1 MNNPEK
7 NIQALIAIPTYNE
20 DRNISD
26 LLCLMEAWK
35 QDLIVIDDGSDDQT
49 VRVVKDMGFT
59 CLSKESNE
67 GLSGFFSTAKLYAV
81 NKKYT
86 HLVALDG
93 DGQHDPGYIP
103 EFIRALAHNDFVSG
117 TRFGDVSEIP
127 ASKIASNFFAIH
139 LFKKFLNLNFPD
151 VACGFR
157 AMKLT
162 ALPEKIEVSRFGIIY
177 DMLIQ
182 HAITGKSTGF
192 VPIPVIYHP
201 GDPLNTKIP
210 EIDGLLS
217 AISKYNPSPELSGIM
232 DSVKH
237 KTEFRI
243 RLFDLIFEAR
253 YQEPDAY
260 FFQMQQYTH

>member
-1 MNNPEK
+1 MRYSKK
-7 NIQALIAIPTYNE
+7 NIKALIAIPTYNE
-20 DRNISD
+20 ARNISD
-26 LLCLMEAWK
+26 LLCLMEPWK

-49 VRVVKDMGFT
+49 VGVVTDMGFA
-59 CLSKESNE
+59 CLSKEWNE
-67 GLSGFFSTAKLYAV
+67 GLTGFFSTAKLHAIKQ
-81 NKKYT
+81 NYT
-86 HLVALDG
+86 HIIAIDG

-103 EFIRALAHNDFVSG
+103 EFIRALAHYDFVSG
-117 TRFGDVSEIP
+117 ARFGDVSEIP

-139 LFKKFLNLNFPD
+139 LFKKFLNLSFPD

-157 AMKLT
+157 AMKLN
-162 ALPEKIEVSRFGIIY
+162 AIPETTGMSGFGIIY

-182 HAITGKSTGF
+182 HAMTGKPTGF
-192 VPIPVIYHP
+192 VPIPAIYHP

-210 EIDGLLS
+210 EIEGLLS
-217 AISKYNPSPELSGIM
+217 AIGKYNPAHELAGIV

-243 RLFDLIFEAR
+243 RLSDMIFKAS

-260 FFQMQQYTH
+260 LFTMNEIES